1 MYFAPS
7 QWYLECVYNDVI
19 VFLHLYRYEDYAISK
34 ASPRVRR
41 EQTMKAFKEDLKAKE
56 CKTRSIYWLEI
67 PRDQQH
73 KGHSISLDDCLSGR
87 IDPRV
92 RDKIHQLVNSGDSSF
107 HIENKSESLQSE
119 LWIPEKNSRK
129 VDFRKG
135 RVQHQ
140 NFLFRL
146 IKPSRKYTKLCI

>member
-1 MYFAPS
+1 MCIES
-7 QWYLECVYNDVI
+7 LSCTI
-19 VFLHLYRYEDYAISK
+19 IFLHLYRYEDYAISK
-34 ASPRVRR
+34 ASLRVKR
-41 EQTMKAFKEDLKAKE
+41 EQKMQAFKKDLEVKAKE

-119 LWIPEKNSRK
+119 L
-129 VDFRKG
+129 
-135 RVQHQ
+135 
-140 NFLFRL
+140 
-146 IKPSRKYTKLCI
+146 